1 MEQISLNWE
10 VPRRLFTVSELTA
23 EIRELLGAE
32 FEDIWVAGEISGA
45 KKAASGH
52 LYFVLKDKDAQ
63 LKCVCYKGT
72 ARLLRFRAQDGIA
85 VVARGRIDVYE
96 TRGEYQLLVTNME
109 PQGYGALQ
117 LAFEQLK
124 RKLEAEGLFAA
135 GRKKPLP
142 KYPRRI
148 GVVTSR
154 DGAAIRDIINVLTR
168 RFPGIHI
175 RLYPAIVQ
183 GEGSTEQIVEGIEH
197 FSQSNWADLVIVGR
211 GGGSLEDLW
220 TFNEEA
226 VARAIAAC
234 RVPVISAVGHET
246 DFTIAD
252 FVADLR
258 APTPSAAAEMA
269 IVTREELLDRIR
281 GERPKLER
289 IMRYRLAAAAA
300 RVERL
305 SIEGA
310 RGALGRRIGRYAQR
324 VDDCEFRS
332 RECIRDKLRR
342 SRLLWLEVE
351 ERLRTRDLRLALAKA
366 RRRLERAI
374 SGGEEGM
381 LRRLAAL
388 RARLEPLAAQLQAL
402 SPLQILERGYSIV
415 QDPNGAIVRDSA
427 QAPPGAEISVRLH
440 KGRLAAAVLKAWD
453 GTAKD

>member
-1 MEQISLNWE
+1 MDQISLNWE

-45 KKAASGH
+45 KQAASGH

-72 ARLLRFRAQDGIA
+72 ARLLRFKAQDGLA

-154 DGAAIRDIINVLTR
+154 DGAAIRDIIHVLTR
-168 RFPGIHI
+168 RFPGIQI
-175 RLYPAIVQ
+175 RLYPALVQ
-183 GEGSTEQIVEGIEH
+183 GEGSAEQVVEGIAY
-197 FSQSNWADLVIVGR
+197 FGASKWADLIIVGR

-226 VARAIAAC
+226 VERAIAAC
-234 RVPVISAVGHET
+234 PLPVISAVGHET

-269 IVTREELLDRIR
+269 TVTREELLDRIR
-281 GERPKLER
+281 GERQKLER
-289 IMRYRLAAAAA
+289 ILRYRLATVAAQ
-300 RVERL
+300 VERL

-324 VDDCEFRS
+324 VDDCGFRA
-332 RECIRDKLRR
+332 RERVRERLQS
-342 SRLLWLEVE
+342 SRLRWLEAE
-351 ERLRTRDLRLALAKA
+351 ERLRARDLRLPLAEA
-366 RRRLERAI
+366 RRRLERAA

-381 LRRLAAL
+381 MRRLAAL
-388 RARLEPLAAQLQAL
+388 RARLEPVAAQLHAL

-415 QDPNGAIVRDSA
+415 QDASGVIVRTAA
-427 QAPPGAEISVRLH
+427 QAPPGTEIGIRLH
-440 KGRLAAAVLKAWD
+440 KGRLDAAVLKSWD
-453 GTAKD
+453 GTPKD

>member
-1 MEQISLNWE
+1 MEQISLSWE
-10 VPRRLFTVSELTA
+10 VPKRLFTVSELTS

-45 KKAASGH
+45 KQAASGH

-72 ARLLRFRAQDGIA
+72 ARLLRFKAQDGIA

-96 TRGEYQLLVTNME
+96 ARGEYQLLVTNME

-154 DGAAIRDIINVLTR
+154 DGAAIRDIIHVLTR
-168 RFPGIHI
+168 RFPGMQI
-175 RLYPAIVQ
+175 RLYPAVVQ
-183 GEGSTEQIVEGIEH
+183 GEGSVEQVVEGIDY
-197 FSQSNWADLVIVGR
+197 FARSKWADLLIVGR

-234 RVPVISAVGHET
+234 PVPLISAVGHET

-269 IVTREELLDRIR
+269 TVTREELLEKIR
-281 GERPKLER
+281 GERHKLER
-289 IMRYRLAAAAA
+289 TLRYHLATVAA

-305 SIEGA
+305 SIEAA

-324 VDDCEFRS
+324 VDDCEFRA
-332 RECIRDKLRR
+332 RERIREQLRT
-342 SRLLWLEVE
+342 SRLRWLEAE
-351 ERLRTRDLRLALAKA
+351 ERLRARDLRLRLAEA
-366 RRRLERAI
+366 RRKLELAAA
-374 SGGEEGM
+374 GGAEGM
-381 LRRLAAL
+381 LRRLAAM
-388 RARLEPLAAQLQAL
+388 RARLEPLAAQLAVL
-402 SPLQILERGYSIV
+402 SPLKILERGYSIV
-415 QDPNGAIVRDSA
+415 QDPGGAIVRA
-427 QAPPGAEISVRLH
+427 ARHAPPGSEIAVRLH
-440 KGRLAAAVLKAWD
+440 EGRLSAAVLRTWD
-453 GTAKD
+453 GASQD